1 MSSVIVNVNALPKSF
16 IDRMS
21 LAVRVCKSFGDGFC
35 EVVIYSEHNRMV
47 CRYVYNSDSS
57 TGGEARSDYFVVNKS
72 FKVLKC
78 KNEVV
83 REKLSNI
90 VENCINSLKDVNV
103 PINMITI
110 VPKAYSE
117 FRDEC
122 VLIKGEVFPSI
133 TSGISNRLVITF

>member
-1 MSSVIVNVNALPKSF
+1 MSRVVVNVNALPKSF

-35 EVVIYSEHNRMV
+35 GVDVYSEHNRMI
-47 CRYVYNSDSS
+47 CRYAHNSDLS
-57 TGGEARSDYFVVNKS
+57 TDEEDKSDYFVVNKS
-72 FKVLKC
+72 FKVLRC

-83 REKLSNI
+83 RDKLSKI

-122 VLIKGEVFPSI
+122 VLIKGEVSPSI
-133 TSGISNRLVITF
+133 TSGMGNRLVITF

>member
-1 MSSVIVNVNALPKSF
+1 MSRVVVNVNDLPKSF

-21 LAVRVCKSFGDGFC
+21 LVVRVCKSFGDGFC
-35 EVVIYSEHNRMV
+35 GVDVYSEHNRMI
-47 CRYVYNSDSS
+47 CRYVYNSDLSAD
-57 TGGEARSDYFVVNKS
+57 GEAKSDYFVVNNS
-72 FKVLKC
+72 FKVLRC

-110 VPKAYSE
+110 VPKVYSE

-122 VLIKGEVFPSI
+122 VLVKGEAFPSI
-133 TSGISNRLVITF
+133 TGGMGNRLVITF

>member
-1 MSSVIVNVNALPKSF
+1 M
-16 IDRMS
+16 
-21 LAVRVCKSFGDGFC
+21 G
-35 EVVIYSEHNRMV
+35 VVH
-47 CRYVYNSDSS
+47 NSDLSA
-57 TGGEARSDYFVVNKS
+57 GGEAKSDYFVVNNS
-72 FKVLKC
+72 FKVLRC

-110 VPKAYSE
+110 VPRVYSE

-122 VLIKGEVFPSI
+122 VLVKGEVFPSI
-133 TSGISNRLVITF
+133 TGGMGNRLVITF

>member
-1 MSSVIVNVNALPKSF
+1 MSRVVVNINALPKSF
-16 IDRMS
+16 VDRMS

-35 EVVIYSEHNRMV
+35 GVDVYSEHNRMI
-47 CRYVYNSDSS
+47 CRYVYNSDLS
-57 TGGEARSDYFVVNKS
+57 TGGEVKSDYFVVNKS

-103 PINMITI
+103 PINMIMI
-110 VPKAYSE
+110 VPKVYSE

-122 VLIKGEVFPSI
+122 VLVKGEAFPSM
-133 TSGISNRLVITF
+133 TGGMGNRLVITF

>member
-1 MSSVIVNVNALPKSF
+1 MSTVVVNVNALPKSF

-21 LAVRVCKSFGDGFC
+21 LVVRVCKSFGDGFC
-35 EVVIYSEHNRMV
+35 GVDVYSEHNRMI
-47 CRYVYNSDSS
+47 CRYVYNSDLSA
-57 TGGEARSDYFVVNKS
+57 GGEAKSDYFVVNNS
-72 FKVLKC
+72 FKVLRC

-110 VPKAYSE
+110 VPRVYSE

-122 VLIKGEVFPSI
+122 VLVKGEVFPSI
-133 TSGISNRLVITF
+133 TGGMGNRLVITF

>member
-1 MSSVIVNVNALPKSF
+1 MSRVVVNVNALPKSF
-16 IDRMS
+16 TDRMS

-35 EVVIYSEHNRMV
+35 EVDVCSEHNRMV

-57 TGGEARSDYFVVNKS
+57 TGGEAKSDYFVVNKS

-110 VPKAYSE
+110 VPKVYSE

-122 VLIKGEVFPSI
+122 VLVKGEAFPSM
-133 TSGISNRLVITF
+133 TGGMGNRLVITF

>member
-1 MSSVIVNVNALPKSF
+1 MSTVVVNVNALPKSF

-21 LAVRVCKSFGDGFC
+21 LVVRVCKSFGDGFC
-35 EVVIYSEHNRMV
+35 GVDVYSEHNRMI
-47 CRYVYNSDSS
+47 CRYVHNSDLSA
-57 TGGEARSDYFVVNKS
+57 GGEAKSDYFVVNNS
-72 FKVLKC
+72 FKVLRC

-110 VPKAYSE
+110 VPRVYSE

-122 VLIKGEVFPSI
+122 VLVKGEVFPSI
-133 TSGISNRLVITF
+133 TGGMGNRLVITF

>member
-1 MSSVIVNVNALPKSF
+1 MSTVVVDINDLPKSF
-16 IDRMS
+16 VDRMG

-35 EVVIYSEHNRMV
+35 GVVVYSEHNRMV
-47 CRYVYNSDSS
+47 CRYIYNSDLS
-57 TGGEARSDYFVVNKS
+57 TVGEARSDYFVVNKS

-83 REKLSNI
+83 REKLSNV

-110 VPKAYSE
+110 VPRVYSE

-122 VLIKGEVFPSI
+122 VLVKGEAFPSM
-133 TSGISNRLVITF
+133 TGDTGNRLVITF

>member
-1 MSSVIVNVNALPKSF
+1 MSRVVVNINALPKSF
-16 IDRMS
+16 TDRMS
-21 LAVRVCKSFGDGFC
+21 LAVRVCKSFGNGFC
-35 EVVIYSEHNRMV
+35 GVVVYSEHNRMV
-47 CRYVYNSDSS
+47 CKYIYNSDLS

-103 PINMITI
+103 PINIIMI

-117 FRDEC
+117 FREEC
-122 VLIKGEVFPSI
+122 VLVKGEVFPSI
-133 TSGISNRLVITF
+133 TSGMGNRLVITF

>member
-1 MSSVIVNVNALPKSF
+1 MSRVVVNVNALPKSF

-21 LAVRVCKSFGDGFC
+21 LVVRVCKSFGDGFC
-35 EVVIYSEHNRMV
+35 GVDVYSEHNRMI
-47 CRYVYNSDSS
+47 CRYVYNSDLSA
-57 TGGEARSDYFVVNKS
+57 GGEAKSDYFVVNNS
-72 FKVLKC
+72 FKVLRC

-110 VPKAYSE
+110 VPRVYSE
-117 FRDEC
+117 FKDEC
-122 VLIKGEVFPSI
+122 VLVKGEVFPSI
-133 TSGISNRLVITF
+133 TGGMGNRLVITF

>member
-1 MSSVIVNVNALPKSF
+1 MSRVVVNVNDLPKSF

-21 LAVRVCKSFGDGFC
+21 LVVRVCKSFGDGFC
-35 EVVIYSEHNRMV
+35 GVDVYSEHNRMI
-47 CRYVYNSDSS
+47 CRYVYNSDLSA
-57 TGGEARSDYFVVNKS
+57 GGEAKSDYFVVNNS
-72 FKVLKC
+72 FKVLRC

-110 VPKAYSE
+110 VPKVYSE

-122 VLIKGEVFPSI
+122 VLVKGEAFPSI
-133 TSGISNRLVITF
+133 TGGMGNRLVITF

>member
-1 MSSVIVNVNALPKSF
+1 MSRVVVNVNALPKSF
-16 IDRMS
+16 IDSMS

-35 EVVIYSEHNRMV
+35 GVVVYSEHNRMV
-47 CRYVYNSDSS
+47 CRYVYNSDLS
-57 TGGEARSDYFVVNKS
+57 TGGEANSDYFVVNKS
-72 FKVLKC
+72 FKVLRC

-90 VENCINSLKDVNV
+90 VENCINSLKDVNI

-110 VPKAYSE
+110 VPREYSE

-122 VLIKGEVFPSI
+122 VLVKGEASPSV
-133 TSGISNRLVITF
+133 TGGMGNRLVITF

>member
-1 MSSVIVNVNALPKSF
+1 MSRVVVNVNALPKSF

-21 LAVRVCKSFGDGFC
+21 LAVRVCESFGDGFC
-35 EVVIYSEHNRMV
+35 GVDVYSEHNRMV
-47 CRYVYNSDSS
+47 CRYIYNSGLSA
-57 TGGEARSDYFVVNKS
+57 GGEAKSDYFVVNKS
-72 FKVLKC
+72 FKVLRC

-110 VPKAYSE
+110 VPRVYSE

-122 VLIKGEVFPSI
+122 VLVKGEVFTSI
-133 TSGISNRLVITF
+133 TGGMVNRLVITF

>member
-1 MSSVIVNVNALPKSF
+1 MSTVVVNVNALPKSF

-21 LAVRVCKSFGDGFC
+21 LVVRVCKSFGDGFC
-35 EVVIYSEHNRMV
+35 GVDVYSEHNRMI
-47 CRYVYNSDSS
+47 CRYVYNSDLFA
-57 TGGEARSDYFVVNKS
+57 GGEAKSDYFVVNNS
-72 FKVLKC
+72 FKVLRC

-122 VLIKGEVFPSI
+122 VLVKGEVFPSI
-133 TSGISNRLVITF
+133 TGGMGNRLVITF

>member
-1 MSSVIVNVNALPKSF
+1 MSRVVVNVNALPKSF

-21 LAVRVCKSFGDGFC
+21 LVVRVCKSFGDGFC
-35 EVVIYSEHNRMV
+35 GVDVYSEHNRMI
-47 CRYVYNSDSS
+47 CRYVYNSDLSA
-57 TGGEARSDYFVVNKS
+57 GGEAKSDYFVVNNS
-72 FKVLKC
+72 FKVLRC

-110 VPKAYSE
+110 VPRVYSE

-122 VLIKGEVFPSI
+122 VLVKGEVFPSM
-133 TSGISNRLVITF
+133 TGGMGNRLVITF

>member
-1 MSSVIVNVNALPKSF
+1 MSRVVVNINSLPKSF

-35 EVVIYSEHNRMV
+35 GVDVYSEHNRMI
-47 CRYVYNSDSS
+47 CRYVYNSDLSA
-57 TGGEARSDYFVVNKS
+57 GGEAKSDYFVVNKF

-110 VPKAYSE
+110 VPRVYSE

-122 VLIKGEVFPSI
+122 VLVKGEAFLSM
-133 TSGISNRLVITF
+133 TGGMGNRLVITF

>member
-1 MSSVIVNVNALPKSF
+1 MNVNALPKSF

-35 EVVIYSEHNRMV
+35 GVDVYSEHNRMI
-47 CRYVYNSDSS
+47 CRYAHNSDLS
-57 TGGEARSDYFVVNKS
+57 TDEEDKSDYFVVNKS
-72 FKVLKC
+72 FKVLRC

-83 REKLSNI
+83 RDKLSKI

-122 VLIKGEVFPSI
+122 VLIKGEVSPSI
-133 TSGISNRLVITF
+133 TSGMGNRLVITF

>member
-1 MSSVIVNVNALPKSF
+1 MSRVVVNVNALPKSF

-21 LAVRVCKSFGDGFC
+21 LVVRVCKSFGDGFC
-35 EVVIYSEHNRMV
+35 GVDVYSEHNRMI
-47 CRYVYNSDSS
+47 CRYVYNSDLSA
-57 TGGEARSDYFVVNKS
+57 GGEAKSDYFVVNNS
-72 FKVLKC
+72 FKVLRC

-110 VPKAYSE
+110 VPRVYSE

-122 VLIKGEVFPSI
+122 VLVKGEVFPSI
-133 TSGISNRLVITF
+133 TGGMGNRLVITF

>member
-1 MSSVIVNVNALPKSF
+1 MSTVVVNVNVLPKSF

-21 LAVRVCKSFGDGFC
+21 LVVRVCKSFGDGFC
-35 EVVIYSEHNRMV
+35 GVDVYSEHNRMI
-47 CRYVYNSDSS
+47 CRYVYNSDLSA
-57 TGGEARSDYFVVNKS
+57 GGEAKSDYFVVNNS
-72 FKVLKC
+72 FKVLRC

-122 VLIKGEVFPSI
+122 VLVKGEVFPSI
-133 TSGISNRLVITF
+133 TGGMGNRLVITF

>member
-1 MSSVIVNVNALPKSF
+1 MSRVVANVNTLPKSF

-35 EVVIYSEHNRMV
+35 GVDVYSEHNRMI
-47 CRYVYNSDSS
+47 CRYVYNSDLSA
-57 TGGEARSDYFVVNKS
+57 GGEAKSDYFVVNNS
-72 FKVLKC
+72 FKVLRC

-110 VPKAYSE
+110 VPKVYSD
-117 FRDEC
+117 FKDEC
-122 VLIKGEVFPSI
+122 VLVKGEAFPSMM
-133 TSGISNRLVITF
+133 GGMGNRLVITF

>member
-1 MSSVIVNVNALPKSF
+1 MSRVAVNVNALPKSF

-21 LAVRVCKSFGDGFC
+21 LAVKVCKSFGDGFC
-35 EVVIYSEHNRMV
+35 EVDVYSEHNRMV
-47 CRYVYNSDSS
+47 CRYVYNSDLS
-57 TGGEARSDYFVVNKS
+57 TGGGAKSDYFVVNKF
-72 FKVLKC
+72 FKVLRC

-110 VPKAYSE
+110 VPKVYSE

-122 VLIKGEVFPSI
+122 VLVKGEAFPSM
-133 TSGISNRLVITF
+133 TSGMGNRLVITF

>member
-1 MSSVIVNVNALPKSF
+1 MSRIVVNVNALPKSF

-35 EVVIYSEHNRMV
+35 GVDVYSEHNRMI
-47 CRYVYNSDSS
+47 CRYVYNSDLS
-57 TGGEARSDYFVVNKS
+57 TDEEAKSDYFLVNKS
-72 FKVLKC
+72 FKVLRC

-83 REKLSNI
+83 REKLSKI

-133 TSGISNRLVITF
+133 TSGMGNRLVITF

>member
-1 MSSVIVNVNALPKSF
+1 MSRVVVNVNALPKSF

-21 LAVRVCKSFGDGFC
+21 LVVRVCESFGDGFC
-35 EVVIYSEHNRMV
+35 GVDVYSEHNRMI
-47 CRYVYNSDSS
+47 CRYVYNSDLSA
-57 TGGEARSDYFVVNKS
+57 GGEAKSDYFVVNNS
-72 FKVLKC
+72 FKVLRC

-110 VPKAYSE
+110 VPRVYSE

-122 VLIKGEVFPSI
+122 VLVKGEVFPSI
-133 TSGISNRLVITF
+133 TGGMGNRLVITF

>member
-1 MSSVIVNVNALPKSF
+1 MSRVVVNVNALPKSF

-21 LAVRVCKSFGDGFC
+21 LVVRVCKSFGDGFC
-35 EVVIYSEHNRMV
+35 GVDVYSEHNKMI
-47 CRYVYNSDSS
+47 CRYVYNSDLSA
-57 TGGEARSDYFVVNKS
+57 GGEAKSDYFVVNNS
-72 FKVLKC
+72 FKVLRC

-110 VPKAYSE
+110 VPRVYSE

-122 VLIKGEVFPSI
+122 VLVKGEVFPSI
-133 TSGISNRLVITF
+133 TGGMGNRLVITF

>member
-1 MSSVIVNVNALPKSF
+1 MSRVVVNVNALPKSF

-21 LAVRVCKSFGDGFC
+21 LVVRVCKSFGDGFC
-35 EVVIYSEHNRMV
+35 GVDVYSEHNRMI
-47 CRYVYNSDSS
+47 CRYVYNSDLSA
-57 TGGEARSDYFVVNKS
+57 GGEAKSDYFVVNNS
-72 FKVLKC
+72 FKVLIC

-110 VPKAYSE
+110 VPRVYSE

-122 VLIKGEVFPSI
+122 VLVKGEVFPSI
-133 TSGISNRLVITF
+133 TGGMGNRLVITF

>member
-1 MSSVIVNVNALPKSF
+1 MSRVAVNVNALPKSF
-16 IDRMS
+16 VDRMS

-35 EVVIYSEHNRMV
+35 EVDVYSEHNRMV
-47 CRYVYNSDSS
+47 CRYVYNSNLS
-57 TGGEARSDYFVVNKS
+57 TGGEAKSDYFVVSKS
-72 FKVLKC
+72 FKVLRC

-90 VENCINSLKDVNV
+90 VENCINSLKDVNI

-110 VPKAYSE
+110 VPKVYSE

-122 VLIKGEVFPSI
+122 VLVKGEAFQSM
-133 TSGISNRLVITF
+133 TSGMGNRLVITF